1 VHVGGLTVLGA
12 VRDVQ
17 VPLLSVLLLGG
28 CAAKLNRAVA
38 ARSISAVLG
47 PGAMFPLRLR
57 GPVAMFM
64 CVSEL
69 ALGIGLAGTSGRF
82 GAGPPANAVRIAT
95 ALLFLTAAGAL
106 YEMRHRRPDAGCGC
120 FGDLSDTPVGI
131 RTIGRSAV
139 LLAAAAASVGA
150 PPLRMPSAMAQAS
163 LLVAVVF
170 AEVAVIAMLSPELG
184 EILIRLGYSEPCEV
198 RRVPVERT
206 LSTLRSSAAWRKHR
220 RQITE
225 AEPADVWREGCWRFV
240 VYAGSSGERPADI
253 IFAVYLHGR
262 RPLVR
267 TAALDAR
274 TGVPAQLTSAPARR
288 VPVPGGAVL
297 RAAVPRQRTGVI
309 PAGHL
314 AAPVPAADGTPP
326 HQHKHQPEQPAASR
340 RHAHHALA
348 GRHRFSSDL

>member
-1 VHVGGLTVLGA
+1 VHLGGLTVLA
-12 VRDVQ
+12 TVRDVQ

-28 CAAKLNRAVA
+28 CAAKVNRAVA
-38 ARSISAVLG
+38 ARSMPAVLG

-57 GPVAMFM
+57 GPVAIFM

-69 ALGIGLAGTSGRF
+69 ALGTALAGTSGRF
-82 GAGPPANAVRIAT
+82 GAGTPATIARVAT

-150 PPLRMPSAMAQAS
+150 PPLGMPSTMGQAS
-163 LLVAVVF
+163 LLVAIVV

-184 EILIRLGYSEPCEV
+184 KILIQLGYSEPCEV
-198 RRVPVERT
+198 RRVPVGRT
-206 LSTLRSSAAWRKHR
+206 LATLRSSAAWRKHR
-220 RQITE
+220 RQITGT
-225 AEPADVWREGCWRFV
+225 EPIDVWREGCWRFV
-240 VYAGSSGERPADI
+240 VYAGRSGERPADI
-253 IFAVYLHGR
+253 VFAVYLSGR

-267 TAALDAR
+267 AALLDGR
-274 TGVPAQLTSAPARR
+274 TGAPAQLTSAPAGR
-288 VPVPGGAVL
+288 VLVGAAL
-297 RAAVPRQRTGVI
+297 RVAVPRQRTGVM
-309 PAGHL
+309 PALL
-314 AAPVPAADGTPP
+314 AAPVPVPDGTPAP
-326 HQHKHQPEQPAASR
+326 RHQPGQAPASR

-348 GRHRFSSDL
+348 GRHRFSSEL